1 MEYLLHYVWQHRMN
15 AQPLF
20 TTDGRPVQV
29 VDPGLHNLH
38 AGPDFF
44 NAKLKID
51 GVLWAGN
58 VEIHLRASDWQRH
71 GHHTDAAY
79 NNVVLHVVQTA
90 DAEALT
96 ADGRALPTVC
106 LTVPP
111 DVQAHYEELR
121 NEETY
126 PPCYRII
133 PHLPTAMA
141 QSWLSRLTVER
152 LETKTARVQQL
163 LDRTQGDWERAFF
176 ITLTRNFGFGT
187 NAEPFEHW
195 AWRVEPQAIGKHR
208 DDAAL
213 VEAFF
218 LGQAGLLDPALT
230 PPERRDAHY
239 ARLVADYAFLQHK
252 FSLQPLDPR
261 EWKFGRLR
269 PQNFPHVRLS
279 QLAALYHSGQTRF
292 ASLLEA
298 PTSADLRALFRVSA
312 LPYWQ
317 QHYTFGQVSSAS
329 RKELQAASLDLI
341 LINTVAPLF
350 FAYGRSTMH
359 EALAE
364 RAFDLLE
371 SVAAE
376 HNSIVRAWERAGISV
391 RTAADSQALLQLRTH
406 YCDRKDCLRCRFGAE
421 YLKGPR
427 AVRDGHPQPTASE
440 PTERA

>member
-1 MEYLLHYVWQHRMN
+1 
-15 AQPLF
+15 
-20 TTDGRPVQV
+20 
-29 VDPGLHNLH
+29 
-38 AGPDFF
+38 
-44 NAKLKID
+44 
-51 GVLWAGN
+51 
-58 VEIHLRASDWQRH
+58 
-71 GHHTDAAY
+71 
-79 NNVVLHVVQTA
+79 
-90 DAEALT
+90 
-96 ADGRALPTVC
+96 
-106 LTVPP
+106 
-111 DVQAHYEELR
+111 
-121 NEETY
+121 
-126 PPCYRII
+126 
-133 PHLPTAMA
+133 MA
-141 QSWLSRLTVER
+141 
-152 LETKTARVQQL
+152 
-163 LDRTQGDWERAFF
+163 
-176 ITLTRNFGFGT
+176 RNFGFGT

-440 PTERA
+440 PTVRA